1 MLTDTSWALNNRDL
15 AQAQEMGGSTAMTV
29 LSSDFTILVQKQNN
43 NMQLQDIKKY
53 DLALLQWNN
62 RLVLIS
68 AGMKVSL

>member
-1 MLTDTSWALNNRDL
+1 
-15 AQAQEMGGSTAMTV
+15 
-29 LSSDFTILVQKQNN
+29 
-43 NMQLQDIKKY
+43 MQLQDIKKY